1 MHRFLSAVIGTALLA
16 TSTVAAP
23 RLSPEAEL
31 ADELKGRV
39 AGEPVSCINL
49 SNVRSVRIVDRTA
62 IIYDAGRVLYV
73 NRPRSGARSLDRWDT
88 LVTRLH
94 TNRLC
99 RPEVVHLYDS
109 ASRFETG
116 AVFLGDFIP
125 YRRYADR

>member
-1 MHRFLSAVIGTALLA
+1 MRRLLTAILSTALLA
-16 TSTVAAP
+16 TSAVAAP

-49 SNVRSVRIVDRTA
+49 SNIRSVRIVDRTA

-94 TNRLC
+94 SSRLC

-125 YRRYADR
+125 YRRVR